1 MEVTESRGGGTTTL
15 RISGRVDSS
24 VSKILQERVQDIV
37 SRDEHIIVDLG
48 GMSYVS
54 SAGLRSFIMLAK
66 HAKAPA
72 EDHRAGR
79 HAGGGRSRS
88 SRSSGLLDLF
98 PVHGTMDDA
107 VAALPR

>member
-15 RISGRVDSS
+15 RISGRVDGS
-24 VSKILQERVQDIV
+24 VSKLLQERVQDIV
-37 SRDEHIIVDLG
+37 SRDENVIVDLG

-66 HAKAPA
+66 HAKARQKTIA
-72 EDHRAGR
+72 LVALQDEVTEIFEI
-79 HAGGGRSRS
+79 
-88 SRSSGLLDLF
+88 SGLLDLF
-98 PVHGTMDDA
+98 QVHGTMDDA

>member
-15 RISGRVDSS
+15 RISGRVDGS
-24 VSKILQERVQDIV
+24 VSKLLQERVQDVV
-37 SRDEHIIVDLG
+37 SRDEHVIVDLG

-66 HAKAPA
+66 HA
-72 EDHRAGR
+72 RAR
-79 HAGGGRSRS
+79 QKTIALVALQDEVTEIFEI
-88 SRSSGLLDLF
+88 SGLLELF
-98 PVHGTMDDA
+98 EVHGTMDDA